1 MPPQCDKEKAF
12 FQNQLEKG
20 FCNRFNKAANALADP
35 LFQAVGRFSNVANPS
50 SRAGSSWMRSTR
62 AWVGPS

>member
-20 FCNRFNKAANALADP
+20 FCNRFNKAANDLTHS

-50 SRAGSSWMRSTR
+50 SSAGSS
-62 AWVGPS
+62 